1 MNGRQKDLT
10 GSLQVKRDRYVI
22 YINFYDGA
30 GKRRPKQ
37 IHTGLGVKGYNKRL
51 AEDLKDLALHMLNNE
66 NADFENVKAAISIQ
80 AKVGAVPRMETGITV
95 VEEKG
100 EQYIQPVLTE
110 EVVTTIYSHDVD
122 GGTGSE
128 PENPFIVPAKIM
140 EIVNITPKPKLYTD
154 SYLPGDS
161 IPLVTYLRNWMS
173 GQKHEV
179 NHNTFASYEMQM
191 NLRIIPFF
199 SFFGLNLSDLAHT
212 HVKMFY
218 EYILDAPRLDG
229 KSGKVSP
236 TTVHRVH
243 SVFHKALNDA
253 LDDDYVVANP
263 VARVHP
269 PREKP
274 FTPQYYSA
282 DQIST
287 FLRNATGD
295 IAEIPL
301 VLSFFFGTRRSE
313 TLGLK
318 ENAIDFGANII
329 YVNHTVTVGQ
339 RKYDHVKMDAQG
351 LVKEDRTKSKKSNR
365 ALPVPEVFMGFL
377 KRIVLR
383 NRQLREIF
391 GPSWNPDGYLCVTNE
406 GKLIHPNTM
415 SKHYK
420 AVAKKAG
427 LPVNRLHDARH
438 SIASLMIQN
447 GTDISV
453 LKEYLGH
460 ADIQT
465 TTRYAHLK
473 TQHLVAPATKVQ
485 ELIGFEGLSG

>member
-1 MNGRQKDLT
+1 MYGCQKELS
-10 GSLQVKRDRYVI
+10 GSLQVKRDKYVI
-22 YINFYDGA
+22 YVNFYDGG

-37 IHTGLGVKGYNKRL
+37 IHTGLCVKGYNKRL

-66 NADFENVKAAISIQ
+66 NADFENVKTAILKQ
-80 AKVGAVPRMETGITV
+80 AKIGMAPKVETAVTV
-95 VEEKG
+95 AEESCG
-100 EQYIQPVLTE
+100 LCIQPVGTAE
-110 EVVTTIYSHDVD
+110 IATTVYSKNGQGDVGD
-122 GGTGSE
+122 E
-128 PENPFIVPAKIM
+128 PNPFIVPDKIM
-140 EIVNITPKPKLYTD
+140 KIVNIAPKPKFHTG
-154 SYLPGDS
+154 SALPGDS
-161 IPLVTYLRNWMS
+161 IPLITYLRNWMS

-191 NLRIIPFF
+191 SLRIIPFF
-199 SFFGLNLSDLAHT
+199 SFFGLSLSDLVHT

-218 EYILDAPRLDG
+218 DYILDAPRLDG
-229 KSGKVSP
+229 KSGKVSS

-253 LDDDYVVANP
+253 LEGDYIVANP

-274 FTPQYYSA
+274 FSPQYYSA
-282 DQIST
+282 DQIT
-287 FLRNATGD
+287 AFLRAATGD
-295 IAEIPL
+295 MAEIPL

-318 ENAIDFGANII
+318 ENAINFGANII
-329 YVNHTVTVGQ
+329 YINHTVNVGQ
-339 RKYDHVKMDAQG
+339 RKYDFVKMDAQG

-365 ALPVPEVFMGFL
+365 ALPVPEVFMDFL
-377 KRIVLR
+377 KRTVVR
-383 NRQLREIF
+383 NGKLREIF

-420 AVAKKAG
+420 SVAKKAG

-473 TQHLVAPATKVQ
+473 TQHLEAPAAKGQ
-485 ELIGFEGLSG
+485 ELIAFEGLSG

>member
-1 MNGRQKDLT
+1 MYGCQKELS
-10 GSLQVKRDRYVI
+10 GSLQVKRDKYVI
-22 YINFYDGA
+22 YVNFYDGG

-37 IHTGLGVKGYNKRL
+37 IHTGLCVKGYNKRL

-66 NADFENVKAAISIQ
+66 NADFENVKSAILKQ
-80 AKVGAVPRMETGITV
+80 AKIGMAPKVETAVTV
-95 VEEKG
+95 AEESCG
-100 EQYIQPVLTE
+100 LCIQPV
-110 EVVTTIYSHDVD
+110 VTAEIATTVYSKNGQGDVGD
-122 GGTGSE
+122 E
-128 PENPFIVPAKIM
+128 PNPFIVPDKIM
-140 EIVNITPKPKLYTD
+140 EIVNIAPKPKFHTG
-154 SYLPGDS
+154 SALPGDS

-179 NHNTFASYEMQM
+179 NHNTYASYEMQM
-191 NLRIIPFF
+191 SLRIIPFF
-199 SFFGLNLSDLAHT
+199 SFFGLSLSDLVHT

-218 EYILDAPRLDG
+218 DYILDAPRLDG
-229 KSGKVSP
+229 KSGKVSS

-253 LDDDYVVANP
+253 LEGDYIVANP

-274 FTPQYYSA
+274 FSPQYYSA
-282 DQIST
+282 DQIT
-287 FLRNATGD
+287 AFLSAGCYRRHGGNTIGA
-295 IAEIPL
+295 L
-301 VLSFFFGTRRSE
+301 VFFGTRRSE

-318 ENAIDFGANII
+318 ESAINFGANII
-329 YVNHTVTVGQ
+329 YINHTVNVGQ
-339 RKYDHVKMDAQG
+339 RKYDFVKMDAQG

-365 ALPVPEVFMGFL
+365 ALPVPEVFMDFL
-377 KRIVLR
+377 KRTVVR
-383 NRQLREIF
+383 NGKLREIF

-420 AVAKKAG
+420 SVAKKAG

-447 GTDISV
+447 GTDI
-453 LKEYLGH
+453 
-460 ADIQT
+460 
-465 TTRYAHLK
+465 K
-473 TQHLVAPATKVQ
+473 TQHLEAPAAKVQ
-485 ELIGFEGLSG
+485 ELIAFEGLSG